1 MAAFATLRRIPQEN
15 PIPSL
20 TNLSIQQPQQPRRP
34 RSPEWILL
42 PESLTINPDAPLG
55 TIGSSST
62 YRGTFERHHVA
73 VRKFT
78 PDTPWQALADAV
90 QRSLT
95 LQNPHVLQIFGV
107 SHQSIQPS
115 YMVYPLYDDGNVMQ
129 YIQRVPD
136 VMRARLAY
144 EVSAGME
151 YLHSM
156 NIIHG
161 RLKPSNVLVTSEG
174 HACVTDYGLYQ
185 LGSMPASS
193 PRYFSPEAWK
203 GRTSKPSDV
212 FAFAMTAFEIFTSS
226 PPWGILTDTQIY
238 QLMVR
243 EGERPDRPE
252 STDPTA
258 IADRDWQVLEIAW
271 AVDPNARPTFAQVA
285 SMMLVPDPVPQGAA
299 QQAEVL
305 PSPILPLS
313 PTATSTPT
321 LVNVLGVSPA
331 PPPYASPSPRPLPQ
345 PSLSLD
351 VGRSQGSANGSA
363 STSRSSTLPHAT
375 NRQRV
380 LLSALTHVDAGELHQ
395 PLPLGVQQHQQQ
407 KLIVSNGL
415 PSPHSDGSSDTQSPV
430 PQTRHT
436 RLSSV
441 SAQQPGIGAMESAN
455 SSAVF
460 GFGDTR
466 RSSPPMTSPPM
477 TSQFGL
483 LSPRTSGSYSMDQS
497 HFRSLTSPSIRRG
510 FEPPSQRSSLAF
522 TRAPYS
528 EWSGSTAQLA
538 LGGGI
543 PERAESVISDG
554 SRRAAAAGSVASGRP
569 SAILV
574 AGALDAEITGGRN
587 RDLIDGYLQ
596 VIQQLAT
603 DSQREAEK
611 LVSAGVVPTLIML
624 LKSRA
629 MDGQGLDLV
638 LKTLGILARDPL
650 SANTIFR
657 TNTSTTL
664 LEIID
669 TSVDEDSVAL
679 AIWCLSRLSRN
690 AELAAPLIKSD
701 LVSLL
706 ITKGLAGPIPTAT
719 ASSWCLGNLVYNDD
733 LADTL
738 TAIQYVPQAL
748 VDNLKHALIQD
759 PVRNDYIAAAIYAI
773 ARVARTIKLAKMLA
787 KCGCVEPLIKCLTT
801 STDPDVLMWS
811 ARAVGCL
818 MRPNSAE
825 MSKTLL
831 DAGAARGLARLPK
844 VIPPENVRPLE
855 AFAFT
860 IQRFS
865 IAEWGAGTRKALVEA
880 GVVDS
885 LLAALRTASDSTNPR
900 VHIEIAVAISALGD
914 VGGGEIRKEIVRA
927 GGVDILKQ
935 VGKTKNKDVA
945 RACSMAVT
953 SVTGNIWTRN
963 TASAKAAMM
972 HNWSGGCPD
981 HQPDCPL
988 PTAGNRINPYVVNLS

>member
-1 MAAFATLRRIPQEN
+1 MASFANFRRIPQEN

-20 TNLSIQQPQQPRRP
+20 ANLVIQHQQQQRAQ
-34 RSPEWILL
+34 WILL
-42 PESLTINPDAPLG
+42 PESLAINPDAPLG
-55 TIGSSST
+55 VIGSTST

-73 VRKFT
+73 VRKFD
-78 PDTPWQALADAV
+78 PDTLWQPLADAV
-90 QRSLT
+90 QQSLN

-115 YMVYPLYDDGNVMQ
+115 YIVYPLYDDGNVMQ

-136 VMRARLAY
+136 VLRARLAY

-156 NIIHG
+156 NVIHG

-212 FAFAMTAFEIFTSS
+212 FAFAMTAYEIFTSNQ
-226 PPWGILTDTQIY
+226 PWGILSVSQIF
-238 QLMVR
+238 QLLVR
-243 EGERPDRPE
+243 EEERPDRPE
-252 STDPTA
+252 SSDPLA
-258 IADRDWQVLEIAW
+258 IQDRDWHVLQSCW
-271 AVDPNARPTFAQVA
+271 GTDPSSRPTFAQVSA
-285 SMMLVPDPVPQGAA
+285 LLLAPDPTPEEAA
-299 QQAEVL
+299 EPETVA
-305 PSPILPLS
+305 SPTMTLS

-321 LVNVLGVSPA
+321 LVNVGISPA

-351 VGRSQGSANGSA
+351 VARLQGSTPSSGN
-363 STSRSSTLPHAT
+363 TSRSNTLPHST
-375 NRQRV
+375 GRQRSS
-380 LLSALTHVDAGELHQ
+380 LSALTHVDVGEIQQ
-395 PLPLGVQQHQQQ
+395 PLPFGAHMQQQQQ
-407 KLIVSNGL
+407 KMIVSNGL
-415 PSPHSDGSSDTQSPV
+415 PSPHSDGSSDTASPAPQPTPA

-436 RLSSV
+436 RVSSV
-441 SAQQPGIGAMESAN
+441 STQQLGIGTLDSAN

-460 GFGDTR
+460 
-466 RSSPPMTSPPM
+466 
-477 TSQFGL
+477 
-483 LSPRTSGSYSMDQS
+483 
-497 HFRSLTSPSIRRG
+497 
-510 FEPPSQRSSLAF
+510 
-522 TRAPYS
+522 
-528 EWSGSTAQLA
+528 
-538 LGGGI
+538 
-543 PERAESVISDG
+543 
-554 SRRAAAAGSVASGRP
+554 
-569 SAILV
+569 
-574 AGALDAEITGGRN
+574 
-587 RDLIDGYLQ
+587 
-596 VIQQLAT
+596 
-603 DSQREAEK
+603 
-611 LVSAGVVPTLIML
+611 
-624 LKSRA
+624 
-629 MDGQGLDLV
+629 
-638 LKTLGILARDPL
+638 
-650 SANTIFR
+650 
-657 TNTSTTL
+657 
-664 LEIID
+664 
-669 TSVDEDSVAL
+669 
-679 AIWCLSRLSRN
+679 
-690 AELAAPLIKSD
+690 
-701 LVSLL
+701 
-706 ITKGLAGPIPTAT
+706 
-719 ASSWCLGNLVYNDD
+719 
-733 LADTL
+733 
-738 TAIQYVPQAL
+738 AL
-748 VDNLKHALIQD
+748 VDNLKHALRLD
-759 PVRNDYIAAAIYAI
+759 PPRNEYIASAIYAI
-773 ARVARTIKLAKMLA
+773 ARVARTIKLAKLLA

-801 STDPDVLMWS
+801 SNDPDVLMWS

-818 MRPNSAE
+818 MRPNSAD

-844 VIPPENVRPLE
+844 VIPSENVRPLE

-865 IAEWGAGTRKALVEA
+865 IAEWGAGTRRALVEA

-885 LLAALRTASDSTNPR
+885 LLAALRTASDATNPK

-988 PTAGNRINPYVVNLS
+988 PTSDNRINPYIVNLS